1 MDFKDKIAVLGKIRR
16 KEQPVTAETKLRRLD
31 RVSLMELIVDQ
42 RKKIEE
48 LEENL
53 SEAERRL
60 ESRTIRLDIENIS
73 GKKDLSEALNRALGE
88 LEGTFETD

>member
-1 MDFKDKIAVLGKIRR
+1 MDFKDKIAALGKIRR

-73 GKKDLSEALNRALGE
+73 GKKDLSGALKRALGE